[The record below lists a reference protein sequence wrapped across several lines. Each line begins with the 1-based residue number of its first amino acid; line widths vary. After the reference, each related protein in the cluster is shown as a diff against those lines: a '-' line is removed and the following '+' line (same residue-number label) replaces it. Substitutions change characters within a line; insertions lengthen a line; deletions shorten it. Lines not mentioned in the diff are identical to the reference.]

1 MVANNKDHPHSSTQG
16 QHRLHKP
23 SNWLP
28 IFASCSCLLHVVGKI

>member
-1 MVANNKDHPHSSTQG
+1 MVANSKGHPHHLTQG

-28 IFASCSCLLHVVGKI
+28 IFASCSYLLHVVRKV